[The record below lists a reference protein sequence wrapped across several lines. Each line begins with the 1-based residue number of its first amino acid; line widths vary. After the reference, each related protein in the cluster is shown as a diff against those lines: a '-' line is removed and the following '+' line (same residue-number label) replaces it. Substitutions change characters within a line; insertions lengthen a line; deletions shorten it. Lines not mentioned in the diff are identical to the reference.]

1 MSDKIVEF
9 LQSSNTY
16 IAKIRTASAMNP
28 LLWLIAF
35 LALPCFTLIGFIVYN
50 RTDSILPYC
59 IGSFFALIVFVYLAI
74 YVYFAI
80 TKPENLR
87 SENFVIEK
95 MKTELIANQ
104 YTKKLPQK
112 NPIPIEADNEITSN
126 EE

>member
-16 IAKIRTASAMNP
+16 IAKMNP